1 MSRPSNNQVRP
12 SARTVRVMAG
22 AVVAALLFSLVV
34 AAPGRSDSLGDA
46 KQLSELE
53 VADVPESA
61 RPEPEAKKPMV
72 PVRPPAGKVSLTF
85 DDGPDPNYT
94 PEVLDILDR
103 YDVKATFFVIGSNVR
118 LHPEILEDIRERGHV
133 VAHHSVTHPQ
143 LDKVSPAKLEEEI
156 TLGTKLIEDVLDE
169 KPTCLRPP
177 YGARNSRVDERVRAN
192 GMEVLMWQVDT
203 NDWKKPGA
211 GAIESTGASADSTE
225 VVLMHDG
232 GGERSQ
238 TVAALPGMIQK
249 LKAKGLGFAPVCGYP
264 RASLATDA
272 F

>member
-1 MSRPSNNQVRP
+1 MI
-12 SARTVRVMAG
+12 G
-22 AVVAALLFSLVV
+22 AAVAVAVLFALVV
-34 AAPGRSDSLGDA
+34 ATPGRPDSLGDA
-46 KQLSELE
+46 KRLSELE
-53 VADVPESA
+53 VADIPESA
-61 RPEPEAKKPMV
+61 LPEPEPRRPVV
-72 PVRPPAGKVSLTF
+72 PVRAPEGKVSLTF

-94 PEVLDILDR
+94 PKVLDILDR
-103 YDVKATFFVIGSNVR
+103 YDVKATFFVIGTSVR
-118 LHPEILEDIRERGHV
+118 LYPDLLQEIRDRGHV
-133 VAHHSVTHPQ
+133 VAHHSVTHPS

-156 TLGTKLIEDVLDE
+156 TLGTKLIDDVLDE

-203 NDWKKPGA
+203 NDWRKPGA
-211 GAIESTGASADSTE
+211 GAIESAGASADSTE

-264 RASLATDA
+264 RASLASDA

>member
-1 MSRPSNNQVRP
+1 MVGL
-12 SARTVRVMAG
+12 A
-22 AVVAALLFSLVV
+22 VAAGLLLALFV
-34 AAPGRSDSLGDA
+34 AAPGRSDSLGNA
-46 KQLSELE
+46 KRLSELK
-53 VADVPESA
+53 VADVPERA

-94 PEVLDILDR
+94 PKVLDILDR
-103 YDVKATFFVIGSNVR
+103 YDVKATFFVIGTSVR
-118 LHPEILEDIRERGHV
+118 TQPELLREIRDRGHV
-133 VAHHSVTHPQ
+133 IAHHSVTHPQ

-156 TLGTKLIEDVLDE
+156 TLGTKLIEDVLGE

-211 GAIESTGASADSTE
+211 GAIEASGARAESTE

-264 RASLATDA
+264 RASLASDA